1 MSLDIREID
10 DGDVPALVALWRI
23 CELTKPWNDPQT
35 DIAHARAT
43 EHATILL
50 GFDGLALVASA
61 MVGFDGHR
69 GWVYYLAVDPA
80 TQNRGHGRAMMGAAE
95 AWLAKRGAPAL
106 RLMVRDANTAALA
119 FYEALGF
126 ERQPV
131 AVFGKRLGAIGG

>member
-50 GFDGLALVASA
+50 GFDGLALVARL
-61 MVGFDGHR
+61 R
-69 GWVYYLAVDPA
+69 GQP
-80 TQNRGHGRAMMGAAE
+80 
-95 AWLAKRGAPAL
+95 
-106 RLMVRDANTAALA
+106 
-119 FYEALGF
+119 FYPNGIPTDVLWAGE
-126 ERQPV
+126 
-131 AVFGKRLGAIGG
+131 GKKLWHLLDTVI